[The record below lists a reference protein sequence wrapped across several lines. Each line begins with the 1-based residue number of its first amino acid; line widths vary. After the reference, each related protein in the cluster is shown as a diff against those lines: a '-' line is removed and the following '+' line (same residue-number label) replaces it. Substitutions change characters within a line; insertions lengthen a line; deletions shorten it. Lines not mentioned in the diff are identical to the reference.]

1 MEPPTARKMT
11 AHNQFIPDDDPRI
24 AFFDRLAT
32 QWDESEQDPAATIGR
47 LEQLVELLDLRPGES
62 LLEVGFGT
70 GQLTA
75 WLAERVRPG
84 RVVAIDFSP
93 KMLQKA
99 SSKGITAEFRL
110 ADVCQD
116 DLGRAEFDV
125 ALCFHSF
132 PHFRDRSAALRNLAR
147 SLKPQG
153 RLIVM
158 HLRSR
163 ADVNAFHQSVGDV
176 IATDLLPDDNQW
188 ERWLDMAG
196 LKKQR
201 MIDGPGLFFLRA
213 DLCPNE

>member
-1 MEPPTARKMT
+1 METPIAHKMT
-11 AHNQFIPDDDPRI
+11 AHNELVPDDDPRI

-47 LEQLVELLDLRPGES
+47 LEQLVGLLDLRPGEC

-75 WLAERVRPG
+75 WLAERVQPG

-99 SSKGITAEFRL
+99 SSKGIAAEFRL

-132 PHFRDRSAALRNLAR
+132 PHFRDQSAALRNLAR
-147 SLKPQG
+147 SLKPQD

-163 ADVNAFHQSVGDV
+163 ADVNAFHQSVGGA

-188 ERWLDMAG
+188 EGWLDMAG
-196 LKKQR
+196 LKKQK
-201 MIDGPGLFFLRA
+201 MIDGPGLFFLWA

>member
-1 MEPPTARKMT
+1 MSADRQMAPC
-11 AHNQFIPDDDPRI
+11 DDPRI
-24 AFFDRLAT
+24 AFFDRLAAE
-32 QWDESEQDPAATIGR
+32 WDVSEQDPGATIAR
-47 LEQLVELLDLRPGES
+47 LNELANYLDLRPGED

-70 GQLTA
+70 GQITG
-75 WLAERVRPG
+75 WLAERVLPG
-84 RVVAIDFSP
+84 RVVGIDFSA
-93 KMLQKA
+93 KMLQVA
-99 SSKGITAEFRL
+99 RSKGIAAEFRL
-110 ADVCQD
+110 ADVCRD
-116 DLGRAEFDV
+116 DLGRAEFDG

-132 PHFRDRSAALRNLAR
+132 PHFRDQSVALRNLAR
-147 SLKPQG
+147 CLKPGG

-163 ADVNAFHQSVGDV
+163 ADVNAFHQSVGGV

-196 LKKQR
+196 LKKQK